1 MERQEVM
8 DLSFKLESFEGPLD
22 LLLHLIE
29 KNKVDIYDIPIAEIA
44 QQYFLYI
51 EEMQQQSMEVMSEF
65 LVMAATL
72 LEIKARMLLPPEKDE
87 EGVEIDPRSELV
99 EKLLEYKMY
108 KYMSYE
114 LRDLQGDA
122 EKVLYRSSSL
132 PPEVKKWRRKVSPE
146 DLLGD
151 LTLRQMGA
159 VFQEVLRRQEDRRD
173 PIRSQFGQIEKE
185 KVDSAKIMNHVSTRI
200 RKQKKCSFRSL
211 LEDGQGKMSIVVTFL
226 TVLELMKMG
235 RIDAAQDENF
245 GEIMITA
252 RDESE
257 WDAEYA
263 GEEIDLTDVGE

>member
-1 MERQEVM
+1 M

-29 KNKVDIYDIPIAEIA
+29 KNKVDIYDIPIAQIA
-44 QQYFLYI
+44 EQYFLYI
-51 EEMQQQSMEVMSEF
+51 EEMQQQNMEVMSEF

-122 EKVLYRSSSL
+122 EKILYRSASL
-132 PPEVKKWRRKVSPE
+132 PPEVKKWRQKVSPE
-146 DLLGD
+146 ELLGD

-159 VFQEVLRRQEDRRD
+159 VFAEVLRRQEDRKD
-173 PIRSQFGQIEKE
+173 PIRSQFGQIERE
-185 KVDSAKIMNHVSTRI
+185 EVDSAKIMKHVSTRI
-200 RKQKKCSFRSL
+200 RSQKKCSFRSL
-211 LEDGQGKMSIVVTFL
+211 LENGQGKMSVVVTFL
-226 TVLELMKMG
+226 TILELMKMG
-235 RIDAAQDENF
+235 RIDAAQEETF

-257 WDAEYA
+257 WNKEYA
-263 GEEIDLTDVGE
+263 GSEVDLSDVGE